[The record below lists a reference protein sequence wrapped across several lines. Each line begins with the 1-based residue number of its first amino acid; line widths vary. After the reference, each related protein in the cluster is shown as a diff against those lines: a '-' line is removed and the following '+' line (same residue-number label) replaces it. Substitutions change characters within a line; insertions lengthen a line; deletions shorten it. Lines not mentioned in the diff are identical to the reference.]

1 MANLTDVYV
10 AASSGE
16 MERAK
21 RCMQWLR
28 DAGLNVV
35 STWPEV
41 IASIGGDANP
51 RDATHSDRLGYAT
64 TDLNQVASAGVLWM
78 LAPTPTGG
86 SGRGAYVELGY
97 AHGLGGKLLVSSGD
111 TKQSI
116 FTALALEFE
125 DDHAALLHI
134 VRTVHEAQ
142 QSKLRSAGYYA
153 LPVEA
158 P

>member
-1 MANLTDVYV
+1 MALTDIYV

-28 DAGLNVV
+28 DAGFTVV

-41 IASIGGDANP
+41 ITSAGGDANP
-51 RDATHSDRLGYAT
+51 RDATLSDRRGWSDV
-64 TDLNQVASAGVLWM
+64 DLAQVASAGVLWM
-78 LAPTPTGG
+78 LAPDSSGG

-97 AHGLGGKLLVSSGD
+97 AHGLGGKLIVASGD

-116 FTALALEFE
+116 FTSLALEFD
-125 DDHAALLHI
+125 DDHAAFLHI
-134 VRTVHEAQ
+134 ARTIHEAAT
-142 QSKLRSAGYYA
+142 SRLRSAGCYV
-153 LPVEA
+153 LERPVS
-158 P
+158 